1 MSADFEKE
9 ITEIATMIEPDYKLA
24 PETIP
29 IAVESLEEIDNDY
42 GPASDNL
49 LPFHDA
55 PHSVGV
61 TRRGVRLANILYPY
75 IRPLHR
81 RRFFDLVIIDGA
93 THDRR
98 QDLGPI
104 ENEIASAEDAIQKV
118 ETADGI
124 LNTGIFKKR
133 LVYGNLATAVRMEDG
148 GKLVQVNLQRGAHD
162 PIKFNMAFSDING
175 IAMEGNKRMW
185 QDATNLY
192 LEITDEPTDEGL
204 CNFLIDQRK
213 FLRERLND
221 GRIKSDIAY
230 YFPDD
235 IAAVYKD
242 MRRAFHGNIVSSHG
256 LAVLLGERPEL
267 QRSVARVAK
276 AREALDRS
284 GLGAI
289 IGKMIRKKIEPDR

>member
-1 MSADFEKE
+1 MPADFEKE
-9 ITEIATMIEPDYKLA
+9 ITEIATMIEPSCELA

-42 GPASDNL
+42 GPGSDNPL
-49 LPFHDA
+49 SFHDA

-98 QDLGPI
+98 QDLGPV
-104 ENEIASAEDAIQKV
+104 ENEIASAETAVQKV
-118 ETADGI
+118 EAADGI
-124 LNTGIFKKR
+124 LNTMIFKKR
-133 LVYGNLATAVRMEDG
+133 LVYGDLATAVRMEDD
-148 GKLVQVNLQRGAHD
+148 GKLVQVNIQRGAHD

-192 LEITDEPTDEGL
+192 YEITDEPTIEGL
-204 CNFLIDQRK
+204 CTFLIDQRK
-213 FLRERLND
+213 FLRQRLND

-235 IAAVYKD
+235 VEAVYKD
-242 MRRAFHGNIVSSHG
+242 MRKAFHGNIVSSHG

-267 QRSVARVAK
+267 QHSVARVAK
-276 AREALDRS
+276 GIETLDRS
-284 GLGAI
+284 VLGAM
-289 IGKMIRKKIEPDR
+289 IGKTIRRKIAPDR